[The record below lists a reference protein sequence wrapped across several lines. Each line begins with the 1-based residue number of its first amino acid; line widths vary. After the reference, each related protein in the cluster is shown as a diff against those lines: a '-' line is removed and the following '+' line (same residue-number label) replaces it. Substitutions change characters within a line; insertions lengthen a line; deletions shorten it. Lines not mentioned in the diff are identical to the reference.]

1 MAGGTHPVPFQVP
14 VKPDEVSLL
23 SWKPKFAAK
32 RAAKDLLSFEQEL
45 LKDSAKNFK
54 KNKNKINGLQPV
66 DDEVIEA
73 DAEAETEAEPEPEPT
88 KTLVVKLSKK
98 KAASPKAS
106 LLSKGYKSLFFWFF
120 LQFFKDA
127 VMKLFCGN
135 KI

>member
-1 MAGGTHPVPFQVP
+1 LAGGTHPVPFQVP
-14 VKPDEVSLL
+14 VKPNEVSLL

-66 DDEVIEA
+66 DDEVLEA
-73 DAEAETEAEPEPEPT
+73 DAEAETEAEPT
-88 KTLVVKLSKK
+88 KTPVVKLSKK

-106 LLSKGYKSLFFWFF
+106 LIVRII
-120 LQFFKDA
+120 LQFFTDA
-127 VMKLFCGN
+127 VMK
-135 KI
+135 